1 MLVDSKEQVIELLK
15 QQQDVGYIGEPVSQ
29 LAHALQCASF
39 AEQEVADEC
48 LILAALLHDIGH
60 FCDPRAAS
68 MIADGIDFGVR
79 HHEFVGA
86 EYLRL
91 TGLDDTIATFVEQHV
106 NAKRYL
112 VATRPAYAAKLSAAS
127 QQTLAFQGGPMPAAE
142 VQAFEQKPEFKDIL
156 KLRAWDEAA
165 KRPELSPAPL
175 SHYSAMIRRNL
186 SQRLSSASLASFA
199 ADGYL
204 HLKDWFN
211 GAEIQALTT
220 EIDQLQSLPD
230 SPGQWMKYYEHTSLG
245 KQLCR
250 IENFLA
256 YRPRL
261 DRLARGRSTL
271 GLIRELMGEPAVL
284 FKEKLNLKLASG
296 NGFAAHQDAPAFTSF
311 DQHYHIT
318 MMLSIDATT
327 IENGCLEVAAGE
339 HKRGLLTMNQ
349 DLTLHQ
355 TAIDSLAWQ
364 AIETRPGDL
373 LLFDS
378 YLPHRS
384 AVNKTDR
391 ARRALYITYNRQA
404 EGGDVREAY
413 FAAKREAFP
422 PEIERQP
429 GKVYSGGVFNVGNPV
444 DQ

>member
-1 MLVDSKEQVIELLK
+1 MS
-15 QQQDVGYIGEPVSQ
+15 
-29 LAHALQCASF
+29 
-39 AEQEVADEC
+39 
-48 LILAALLHDIGH
+48 
-60 FCDPRAAS
+60 
-68 MIADGIDFGVR
+68 
-79 HHEFVGA
+79 
-86 EYLRL
+86 
-91 TGLDDTIATFVEQHV
+91 
-106 NAKRYL
+106 
-112 VATRPAYAAKLSAAS
+112 
-127 QQTLAFQGGPMPAAE
+127 AAE
-142 VQAFEQKPEFKDIL
+142 VQTFERKPEFKDIL

-165 KRPELSPAPL
+165 KRPELSPASL

-211 GAEIQALTT
+211 EAEIQALTT
-220 EIDQLQSLPD
+220 EIDLLQSLPD

-339 HKRGLLTMNQ
+339 HKRGLLTMNR

-355 TAIDSLAWQ
+355 SAIDSLAWQ

-378 YLPHRS
+378 YLPHR
-384 AVNKTDR
+384 
-391 ARRALYITYNRQA
+391 
-404 EGGDVREAY
+404 
-413 FAAKREAFP
+413 
-422 PEIERQP
+422 
-429 GKVYSGGVFNVGNPV
+429 
-444 DQ
+444 

>member
-1 MLVDSKEQVIELLK
+1 LLVDSKEQVIELLK

-60 FCDPRAAS
+60 FCDPRAAT

-79 HHEFVGA
+79 QHEFVGA

-91 TGLDDTIATFVEQHV
+91 TGLDDSIATLVEQHV

-112 VATRPAYAAKLSAAS
+112 VATRPAYASKLSAAS
-127 QQTLAFQGGPMPAAE
+127 QQTLAFQGGPMSAAE
-142 VQAFEQKPEFKDIL
+142 VQTFERKPEFKDIL

-165 KRPELSPAPL
+165 KRPELSPASL

-211 GAEIQALTT
+211 EAEIQALTT
-220 EIDQLQSLPD
+220 EIDLLQSLPD

-339 HKRGLLTMNQ
+339 HKRGLLTMNR

-355 TAIDSLAWQ
+355 SAIDSLAWQ

-384 AVNKTDR
+384 AVNQTDR

-413 FAAKREAFP
+413 FAAKRETFP

-429 GKVYSGGVFNVGNPV
+429 GKVYTGGVFNVGNPV